1 MNISPKKLPTPLNT
15 FFIEFQAFEA
25 KPPRASNTPLT
36 MFLAPSN
43 TLLKKPPIPL
53 NTFFIEFQAFPAK
66 LPSALKTFATTF
78 LTPLN
83 IPA

>member
-1 MNISPKKLPTPLNT
+1 MTVFHIDLINSQAFPAKLPIALKTFATIFLAPSNTLLKKLPTPLNT

-25 KPPRASNTPLT
+25 N
-36 MFLAPSN
+36 
-43 TLLKKPPIPL
+43 
-53 NTFFIEFQAFPAK
+53 
-66 LPSALKTFATTF
+66 LPSALKTFATVF

>member
-1 MNISPKKLPTPLNT
+1 
-15 FFIEFQAFEA
+15 
-25 KPPRASNTPLT
+25 